1 MLGVSSWHILAAMK
15 IAKIALFL
23 LLGLGALYVLQRSLQ
38 SHLGT
43 GRPSELAGVILAPP
57 PGYRII
63 ERGELPSAA
72 VAAELEV
79 EVLRGETGKVGIH
92 FERQGGAVYWLAD
105 PAADLLEERSA
116 GAGGTRLATLW
127 KGSLRDRLAWART
140 HGGDPSAPGLPASE
154 QKNLYH

>member
-1 MLGVSSWHILAAMK
+1 MK
-15 IAKIALFL
+15 ITKIALFL

-57 PGYRII
+57 PGYRIL
-63 ERGELPSAA
+63 ERGELSSGDAAA
-72 VAAELEV
+72 VLEI
-79 EVLRGETGKVGIH
+79 EVLRSSADKVGIH
-92 FERQGGAVYWLAD
+92 FERQGASVYWLAD

-127 KGSLRDRLAWART
+127 KGNLRDRLAWART
-140 HGGDPSAPGLPASE
+140 HGGDPSAPGLPAPE

>member
-1 MLGVSSWHILAAMK
+1 MK
-15 IAKIALFL
+15 IARVALYL

-38 SHLGT
+38 SHLGP

-63 ERGELPSAA
+63 ERGELSSAA
-72 VAAELEV
+72 AAAELET
-79 EVLRGETGKVGIH
+79 EVLRGDSGKVGIH
-92 FERQGGAVYWLAD
+92 FERQGASVYWLAD
-105 PAADLLEERSA
+105 LGADLLEERSA

-127 KGSLRDRLAWART
+127 QGRLADRLAWART
-140 HGGDPSAPGLPASE
+140 HGGDPSAPGLPAPE

>member
-1 MLGVSSWHILAAMK
+1 MK

-38 SHLGT
+38 SHIGA

-57 PGYRII
+57 PGFRII
-63 ERGELPSAA
+63 ERGELSSGAA
-72 VAAELEV
+72 AAELET
-79 EVLRGETGKVGIH
+79 EVLRGGSGKVGIH
-92 FERQGGAVYWLAD
+92 FERQGASVYWLAD
-105 PAADLLEERSA
+105 LGADLLEERSA

-127 KGSLRDRLAWART
+127 KGGLSRRLTWART
-140 HGGDPSAPGLPASE
+140 HGGDPSVPGLPASE